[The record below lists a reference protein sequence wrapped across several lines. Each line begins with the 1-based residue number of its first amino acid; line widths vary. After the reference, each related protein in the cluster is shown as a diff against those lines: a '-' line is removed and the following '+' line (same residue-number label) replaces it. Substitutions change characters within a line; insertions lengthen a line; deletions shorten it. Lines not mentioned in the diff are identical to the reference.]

1 MSVTAPT
8 LLTAEHEVATF
19 DCGKP
24 PLNGWLIR
32 HALANQQSGAART
45 LVACTGKRVVG
56 YYALA
61 AGSVVHAEAIG
72 KVRRNMPDPVPMA
85 LLGRLAVDQ
94 SAHGFGVGAGLLKD
108 AMLRTLQA
116 ASLLGIHGLLVDAL
130 DDEARRFYERH
141 GFRASAA
148 LPLKLMV
155 TLDEMERMLA
165 KAVGR

>member
-1 MSVTAPT
+1 MSVAAPV

-19 DCGKP
+19 DCGKRQ
-24 PLNGWLIR
+24 LDTWLIR

-45 LVACTGKRVVG
+45 LVVCTGKRVVG

-61 AGSVVHAEAIG
+61 AGSVVHAESIG

-94 SAHGFGVGAGLLKD
+94 SAHGLGVGTGLLKD

-116 ASLLGIHGLLVDAL
+116 AALLGIRGLLVDAL

-165 KAVGR
+165 KALDL